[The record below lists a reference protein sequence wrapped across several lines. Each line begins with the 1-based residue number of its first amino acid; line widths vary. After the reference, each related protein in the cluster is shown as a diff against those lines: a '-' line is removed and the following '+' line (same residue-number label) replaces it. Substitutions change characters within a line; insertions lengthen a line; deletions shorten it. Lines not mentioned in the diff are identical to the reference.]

1 MRAFSFFESLKSLD
15 VPKPRST
22 QPTRYRTRVKWVTG
36 PGRAIGLYDAG
47 HKVVDLNDCQVI
59 TTAASHHM
67 HTARIHFSKLNPSAI
82 DLRECQT
89 SGSGVTRASA
99 YLLTVVIATS
109 DWPKAKK
116 LATELAAS
124 YRTKHREV
132 VGIAVN
138 LRDASSVQ
146 MLGPVTHLLAGEAE
160 AFDTV
165 GLSTVVAT
173 FGSFVQANRKETAA
187 IHTWIR
193 DHLAVDSEFLSGK
206 RPLGTSRRMLDLFS
220 GSGSIGLVLA
230 KEGHDVTCVD
240 SYAPGVQRIQTA
252 ASNAKLKVS
261 TFVADCTR
269 DVFRTLGNAWDTIIV
284 NPPRRGLSPRLREGI
299 ARSEAKQVVYVSCSP
314 ETLARDLEALVLL
327 GFQIDAVQTFDMIP
341 LTREVET
348 AVLLSRQD
356 SVKAALPLANSP
368 ITSAIIVVGI
378 VGKDTAPLE
387 DLGSIHSVT
396 SLEHH
401 SIVTF
406 QTTIGTDLRK
416 RISSRRVKILG
427 DPNFGDPKTNA
438 YLLEKYGLDRA
449 YYDILAATYTSG
461 EELTKPL
468 ASNLQLFHYV
478 VETLPILHV
487 LNQAT

>member
-146 MLGPVTHLLAGEAE
+146 MLGPVTSCPSFARTRPIDPLPENRSSIRREVPRGRLPERNS
-160 AFDTV
+160 
-165 GLSTVVAT
+165 LST
-173 FGSFVQANRKETAA
+173 
-187 IHTWIR
+187 
-193 DHLAVDSEFLSGK
+193 
-206 RPLGTSRRMLDLFS
+206 
-220 GSGSIGLVLA
+220 
-230 KEGHDVTCVD
+230 
-240 SYAPGVQRIQTA
+240 
-252 ASNAKLKVS
+252 
-261 TFVADCTR
+261 
-269 DVFRTLGNAWDTIIV
+269 
-284 NPPRRGLSPRLREGI
+284 
-299 ARSEAKQVVYVSCSP
+299 AR
-314 ETLARDLEALVLL
+314 
-327 GFQIDAVQTFDMIP
+327 
-341 LTREVET
+341 
-348 AVLLSRQD
+348 
-356 SVKAALPLANSP
+356 
-368 ITSAIIVVGI
+368 
-378 VGKDTAPLE
+378 
-387 DLGSIHSVT
+387 
-396 SLEHH
+396 
-401 SIVTF
+401 
-406 QTTIGTDLRK
+406 
-416 RISSRRVKILG
+416 
-427 DPNFGDPKTNA
+427 
-438 YLLEKYGLDRA
+438 
-449 YYDILAATYTSG
+449 
-461 EELTKPL
+461 
-468 ASNLQLFHYV
+468 
-478 VETLPILHV
+478 
-487 LNQAT
+487 